1 MFNGTASVRQM
12 DEHRTDKQTCREHA
26 SSFNKA
32 ANPPERHAAMKQI
45 DGICLS
51 VPSLHAA
58 EAGLLLWAG
67 G

>member
-1 MFNGTASVRQM
+1 M